1 MVYTKY
7 NPNELIPKL
16 KARLNLTEY
25 NLNLIG
31 IRGKMGKR
39 YRYPDTMIVIVNI
52 MNKLHYYEYSA
63 STKAYLD
70 GILKADNFGYQLMLL
85 PGYYPNLWKLD
96 KRTNMKLYQNI
107 EIPIGLGK
115 LDMKTTN
122 VDKYEVGY
130 YGIVKGADLSF
141 SCHRHKAKQVGEL
154 LCQFMARVDDLY
166 QIIALANLQAKE
178 IGKRQFSYLLIED
191 RDGDII
197 IPDSVWTTKKQ

>member
-1 MVYTKY
+1 MMNQIVLITNKNKMVYTKY

-96 KRTNMKLYQNI
+96 KRTNMKLYQN
-107 EIPIGLGK
+107 
-115 LDMKTTN
+115 
-122 VDKYEVGY
+122 
-130 YGIVKGADLSF
+130 
-141 SCHRHKAKQVGEL
+141 
-154 LCQFMARVDDLY
+154 VDDLY